1 METNSAQHDVNDDG
15 SVLASFGL
23 ELRGS
28 YTAVT
33 GSGFPLRAQICYY
46 TQTLNDSQGVEHKAR
61 SIVEPLVRS

>member
-28 YTAVT
+28 YRQRFSSEGADLLLHTDT
-33 GSGFPLRAQICYY
+33 
-46 TQTLNDSQGVEHKAR
+46 
-61 SIVEPLVRS
+61 